1 MIQGLEEELLEVKK
15 SNKEKNE
22 KIHLYEQELKRI
34 RHQNPQDVNCKA
46 KTADISLISPNFS
59 DELPLVDIPMQ
70 TKQTK
75 RFDGA
80 MATSS
85 TSNSTTSTSTTTT
98 AMTTVLGNDMVTI
111 TINELVMFLHVPGYS
126 TSCVIYPMRKVMNG
140 YEIDDNVF
148 GKRKWVS
155 LRCTN
160 GDLYLNDAHLS
171 SGRMFASNNVKMDG
185 PIIRIQTTINDEAVI
200 DNLAVEFWY

>member
-70 TKQTK
+70 TKQTFDEGDVLLVDWTRFGIYLAAVDSTKNLISCQKHICK
-75 RFDGA
+75 RPSHNFSDALETRVLNKEDVQSMKSVDLKMVICKVPNARREDDAIVGVDYIWVHA
-80 MATSS
+80 MVKKYTSQHS
-85 TSNSTTSTSTTTT
+85 
-98 AMTTVLGNDMVTI
+98 
-111 TINELVMFLHVPGYS
+111 
-126 TSCVIYPMRKVMNG
+126 
-140 YEIDDNVF
+140 
-148 GKRKWVS
+148 
-155 LRCTN
+155 
-160 GDLYLNDAHLS
+160 
-171 SGRMFASNNVKMDG
+171 
-185 PIIRIQTTINDEAVI
+185 
-200 DNLAVEFWY
+200 